1 MIIKEKISVMIS
13 VDRRLSSY
21 KIEVFCKTNHI
32 ELLILFGSRAKKR
45 LHAGSD
51 FDLAI
56 KLCQGQAVDKLGLIY
71 KLGELLNTDDIDLV
85 ILTPDTDPVLLWEI
99 FMEGRLIYERMA
111 GLFEKEKLR
120 AWKIYL
126 DTERFR
132 KYRREYVK
140 GFVRKV
146 KDVARS
152 LK

>member
-1 MIIKEKISVMIS
+1 MAYMDK
-13 VDRRLSSY
+13 DR
-21 KIEVFCKTNHI
+21 IEEICKANHI
-32 ELLILFGSRAKKR
+32 ELLILFGSRAKKSP
-45 LHAGSD
+45 HPGSD

-56 KLCQGQAVDKLGLIY
+56 KPCLGQVVDKLGLIY
-71 KLGELLNTDDIDLV
+71 KFGELFDTDDIDLV

-120 AWKIYL
+120 AWKMYM

-140 GFVRKV
+140 RFVRKV
-146 KDVARS
+146 KDGARS

>member
-1 MIIKEKISVMIS
+1 MLTTAV
-13 VDRRLSSY
+13 LSHIMPFMDKN
-21 KIEVFCKTNHI
+21 KIEVFCKANHI

-45 LHAGSD
+45 LHARSD

-56 KLCQGQAVDKLGLIY
+56 KPCQGQAVDKLGLIY
-71 KLGELLNTDDIDLV
+71 KLGELFDTDDIDLV

-140 GFVRKV
+140 RFVRKV